1 MYHFPVPSFGGFRV
15 RRANLARF
23 CGDDESRLRPACV
36 QTGREDGGQCLKMWQ
51 IHARAEAPR
60 QSRKEREPG
69 PASVRLSNWIWL
81 RTESIDGI
89 PVTPNHTHVWFMCG
103 TDGANGSPSGQK
115 VSVFDRCPEPAA
127 NGSGLHPGK
136 RYSLSLEKEQPGTW
150 EICLINECNLPA
162 DGMEVGGVIVVRERE
177 SRSHGEGH
185 QPVAIGTEQRRRPEE
200 ISWNLSISK

>member
-1 MYHFPVPSFGGFRV
+1 
-15 RRANLARF
+15 LASS
-23 CGDDESRLRPACV
+23 CGDDESRLRPACT
-36 QTGREDGGQCLKMWQ
+36 QTGSEDGGQYLKLWQ
-51 IHARAEAPR
+51 IYARAEAPR
-60 QSRKEREPG
+60 QRRKVREPE
-69 PASVRLSNWIWL
+69 PDPVRLSIRIRL
-81 RTESIDGI
+81 RTGSIDGI
-89 PVTPNHTHVWFMCG
+89 PVTPNRTHIWFMCE

-115 VSVFDRCPEPAA
+115 VSVFDRCPEPAV
-127 NGSGLHPGK
+127 NGSGLHLGK